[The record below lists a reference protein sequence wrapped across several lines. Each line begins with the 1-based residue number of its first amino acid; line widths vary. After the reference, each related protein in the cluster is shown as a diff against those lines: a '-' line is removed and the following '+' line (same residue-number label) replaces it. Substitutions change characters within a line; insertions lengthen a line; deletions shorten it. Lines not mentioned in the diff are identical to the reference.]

1 LKDFEDAF
9 RKISSSYP
17 QTFIKVVSKICDIH
31 EEVAHLSSQ
40 SKVPGQSIKSHYIS
54 LKDHIEFATKTNEF
68 RPQVVKTLMSIV
80 FEITKQVSQTISIK
94 KTDTDAYPKNDHNN
108 SPGSPNHHDLPNPDS
123 SDENDLSRYEYHYC
137 FSSVILI
144 DILRTHILKRY
155 PIFLPFVLKMSV
167 GKTIQ
172 KYLTEK
178 YFLQRLSNPAASFLQ
193 FNLRVMLFID
203 SSTFQI
209 FGPQLH
215 QDCYVLVKGHKGQ
228 IVTINSELRRLTLLE
243 MSDAL
248 EDCKDVLKGMLSEGA
263 GMREFDGRGKRKRYL
278 SEELKGSV
286 DQKNCRHKSV
296 KKPSTNNMKGS
307 DGVYNINQEII
318 RQECNPLDPEYE
330 ALRVFSKYGAS
341 LLNSFLYVPILKN
354 CLNSLTDTNA
364 PNAPQPNSKNPKDTA
379 LVQPNQ
385 VPPKEENPE
394 LSGLNIARIYQDL
407 FMSVSLKA
415 VSSFTQLSEIVLSP

>member
-1 LKDFEDAF
+1 
-9 RKISSSYP
+9 
-17 QTFIKVVSKICDIH
+17 
-31 EEVAHLSSQ
+31 
-40 SKVPGQSIKSHYIS
+40 
-54 LKDHIEFATKTNEF
+54 
-68 RPQVVKTLMSIV
+68 
-80 FEITKQVSQTISIK
+80 
-94 KTDTDAYPKNDHNN
+94 
-108 SPGSPNHHDLPNPDS
+108 
-123 SDENDLSRYEYHYC
+123 
-137 FSSVILI
+137 
-144 DILRTHILKRY
+144 
-155 PIFLPFVLKMSV
+155 MSV

-263 GMREFDGRGKRKRYL
+263 GGREFDGKGKRKRYL

-307 DGVYNINQEII
+307 DGVYNINREII

-354 CLNSLTDTNA
+354 CLNSLTDINA

-385 VPPKEENPE
+385 VPAKEENPE